1 MPLYMAWRGALGDT
15 GLWWSQTRNGITW
28 TPRQRVFG
36 AMSLERPALA
46 AWRGLLYLAWRD
58 ERDQALWWAVSD
70 GSSWSRPRAVP
81 GAHSSH
87 SPALVAGHHG
97 LHLYWKGPGADE
109 RLFHAAFDS
118 RFWIPGQ
125 ALFNGWPMT
134 SSRPSATTTHTTC
147 TWLTFTGA
155 GRDRTIRLCPSPDGT
170 QWNHRH
176 VVRGP
181 TTAAS
186 SWPSV
191 VGRTGAGRA
200 DRLLLAWPDHDGAV
214 WCALTED
221 AAQHWSRPAPVPAR
235 TLHGI
240 AFAGW
245 GTVDA
250 YAAWAVTPDGEYGI
264 FWADT
269 TGGTTWHAPDTL
281 HPLQHGQ
288 RRLDERASLR
298 EPAMAAHGTM
308 WR

>member
-28 TPRQRVFG
+28 TPHQRVFG

-70 GSSWSRPRAVP
+70 RSSWSRPRAVP

-147 TWLTFTGA
+147 TW
-155 GRDRTIRLCPSPDGT
+155 
-170 QWNHRH
+170 
-176 VVRGP
+176 
-181 TTAAS
+181 
-186 SWPSV
+186 
-191 VGRTGAGRA
+191 
-200 DRLLLAWPDHDGAV
+200 
-214 WCALTED
+214 
-221 AAQHWSRPAPVPAR
+221 
-235 TLHGI
+235 
-240 AFAGW
+240 
-245 GTVDA
+245 
-250 YAAWAVTPDGEYGI
+250 
-264 FWADT
+264 
-269 TGGTTWHAPDTL
+269 
-281 HPLQHGQ
+281 
-288 RRLDERASLR
+288 
-298 EPAMAAHGTM
+298 
-308 WR
+308 